1 MTEKDERLEALEAL
15 VKDQAETIAQLRLE
29 MDNVNSWGEETV
41 AKQLNALTDSVVR
54 LAACPHGMALKEG
67 CIICKREADDA
78 DREHQATAASRNH
91 LTNLQE
97 RLDNLFDGTTLERAW
112 AEGTFDE

>member
-54 LAACPHGMALKEG
+54 LAACPHAMALKEG

-78 DREHQATAASRNH
+78 ERQATAASRNH
-91 LTNLQE
+91 LANLQE
-97 RLDNLFDGTTLERAW
+97 RLDNLCDGTTLERAW